1 MTVSHADPFVFSNTC
16 HRCVGNIIR
25 DSIPHGRV
33 GLYLILNEFLQ
44 TTIFAYMQYAQHM
57 HSLKNIYGT
66 FNAGKDFFEGTKIT
80 DFWNGYIVAI

>member
-1 MTVSHADPFVFSNTC
+1 MLTDLSLPISVID
-16 HRCVGNIIR
+16 R
-25 DSIPHGRV
+25 DTIPRGCV

-66 FNAGKDFFEGTKIT
+66 LEVGKDFFEGTKIT
-80 DFWNGYIVAI
+80 VLGMGTYVVAK

>member
-1 MTVSHADPFVFSNTC
+1 MTVSNIC

-57 HSLKNIYGT
+57 HSLKNINGT
-66 FNAGKDFFEGTKIT
+66 FNAGKDFLKEQKLLFFLE
-80 DFWNGYIVAI
+80 

>member
-44 TTIFAYMQYAQHM
+44 TTIFAYMQYAQQYAFTQ
-57 HSLKNIYGT
+57 KYIW
-66 FNAGKDFFEGTKIT
+66 DFQCWERF
-80 DFWNGYIVAI
+80 F